1 MAAGSIVVDL
11 LMKTGSFETDTK
23 RAQKSLKNFEKSVDD
38 FAVKVGAGV
47 AVAGAALSAMVLNT
61 TRAAEEINRFAQ
73 LSGTTTESFQMMA
86 AGASTVGIQTDKLA
100 DIFKDVQDKV
110 GDFMQTGGGALADF
124 FENIAPK
131 VGVTA
136 EQFRKLSGPQAL
148 QLYISSLEKANLSQ
162 SDMIF
167 YLEAIA
173 SDSSLLLPLMRD
185 NGKAMQEFGE
195 KAKASGQIMSD
206 DLIKNSVEFRRQM
219 EQVTG
224 ILKGFANQ
232 VTALVLPALIRFSI
246 EFRTAM
252 ENANGFFD
260 ALGKF
265 GTINPFRSDT
275 ENLKIYRQEL
285 EKLKQFREQQ
295 VERGGLF
302 GSTAAVDKDIADVE
316 AKIKYLETLQQR
328 LFAANPTA
336 GGGRGF
342 VNPPSVVAPAPSLGV
357 SAAQKK
363 ANEAALEER
372 KKFDEEMQKFEQAEF
387 NRKLEITQLRLDE
400 EAAKEL
406 AYQELLTEYEQA
418 EEDNRRKIH
427 AERLAQ
433 QEEDEKGYWGRWLEN
448 AEAAMMSFNDLSAA
462 VIQNF
467 TTGFGN
473 AFEKMVFDSQS
484 LSDSLKN
491 LAEGMARSVINALG
505 QMAAQWLAYQA
516 VQLIVGKTTQASAS
530 AAQTFQAMTAQQMAA
545 INAFASTAAIP
556 IVGPALAPA
565 AAATALVATAPF
577 VATVASLSAAAVGAR
592 ATGGPVSADAPYLVG
607 ERGPELFVPNTAG
620 KIVSNDQMNKGS
632 GTVVNQ
638 VINVTTGV
646 QQTVRAEIISLMPQ
660 IANAAKSAVAD
671 ARQRGGAY
679 ASSMR

>member
-38 FAVKVGAGV
+38 FAVKVGTGV
-47 AVAGAALSAMVLNT
+47 AVAGAALTAMVLNT
-61 TRAAEEINRFAQ
+61 TKAAEEINRFAQ
-73 LSGTTTESFQMMA
+73 LSGATTESFQMMA

-185 NGKAMQEFGE
+185 NGKAMEAFGE
-195 KAKASGQIMSD
+195 QAKASGQIMSD

-232 VTALVLPALIRFSI
+232 VTALVLPTLIRFSI

-260 ALGKF
+260 AISKF

-342 VNPPSVVAPAPSLGV
+342 VNPPTVVAPAPSLGV

-418 EEDNRRKIH
+418 EEENRRKIH

-448 AEAAMMSFNDLSAA
+448 AEAAMLSFNDLSAA

-473 AFEKMVFDSQS
+473 ALEKMVFDSQS
-484 LSDSLKN
+484 LSDSFKN
-491 LAEGMARSVINALG
+491 LAESMARSIVNALG

-516 VQLIVGKTTQASAS
+516 VQMVVGKTTQASAS
-530 AAQTFQAMTAQQMAA
+530 AAQTFGAMAAQQMAA

-556 IVGPALAPA
+556 IVGPAMAPA
-565 AAATALVATAPF
+565 AAAAAYAATTPMVATI
-577 VATVASLSAAAVGAR
+577 ASLNAAAVGAR

-620 KIVSNDQMNKGS
+620 KIVSNEQMNKS
-632 GTVVNQ
+632 NGTVVNQ
-638 VINVTTGV
+638 VINVSTGV

-660 IANAAKSAVAD
+660 IANAAKTAVAD